1 MRATCYSQCMPVDS
15 ILSPETTPLEESVD
29 LSLRPSSL
37 GDYVGQERIK
47 ESIRIA
53 VTAARNRKQSIDHLL
68 FYGPP
73 GLGKTS
79 LAHIIAHEMG
89 STVRV
94 TAGPAITRAGDLA
107 AILTN
112 LQPGD
117 ILFIDE
123 IHRLNRTVEETLYPA
138 MEDFA
143 LDIILGKGP
152 GARSVRIDLPPFT
165 LVGATTRAG
174 ALSHPLRDRFG
185 IVHRLEYY
193 SDDEIASIL
202 LRSSRIL
209 SIDVAHEALMHVAGR
224 ARRTPRVA
232 NRLLRRVRDFAAVQ
246 GSTSISL
253 DLATQ
258 ALDQLEID
266 SLGLDSTDRLVL
278 STIGMQFNGGPVGL
292 ETLAAATGE
301 EPETLEDVIEPYLLR
316 IGFLDRTS
324 RGRVI
329 TPLARSHMGLPLP

>member
-1 MRATCYSQCMPVDS
+1 MQLDS
-15 ILSPETTPLEESVD
+15 VLSPEASVQEESAD

-37 GDYVGQERIK
+37 TDYVGQERIK
-47 ESIRIA
+47 ESIRVA
-53 VTAARNRKQSIDHLL
+53 VTAAKSRKQSIDHLL

-89 STVRV
+89 SSVRV

-112 LQPGD
+112 LQEGD

-138 MEDFA
+138 MEDYA

-152 GARSVRIDLPPFT
+152 GARSVRIDLPRFT

-193 SDDEIASIL
+193 SDEEIASIL
-202 LRSSRIL
+202 LRASKIL
-209 SIDVAHEALMHVAGR
+209 EISVADEALMHIAGR

-232 NRLLRRVRDFAAVQ
+232 NRLLRRVRDYAAVA
-246 GSTSISL
+246 GKSVI
-253 DLATQ
+253 DLNLAIH

-266 SLGLDSTDRLVL
+266 PLGLDSTDRLVL
-278 STIGMQFNGGPVGL
+278 TTITNQFNGGPVGL

-316 IGFLDRTS
+316 IGFLDRTP
-324 RGRVI
+324 RGRVV
-329 TPLARSHMGLPLP
+329 TPLARSHLGLPLT